1 VRHSLRILI
10 PIAALALHPLPA
22 AASFHLWDITEV
34 YSNADGSVQFVE
46 LFDCC
51 NGEGFLAGHVL
62 SSNSTIYTV
71 PTNLDPDGMGNPNP
85 STANH
90 YMLFATPAFALQS
103 GAVQPDF
110 VLPAANFLST
120 VADTINWANVDTF
133 SFVAG
138 QLPTDGFHSLNEPWG
153 GDART
158 VALNS
163 PTNFH
168 GQVGAVPEPG
178 AGVLVM
184 IGLIGLGFV
193 RRARQP

>member
-1 VRHSLRILI
+1 MKRSLC
-10 PIAALALHPLPA
+10 ALSSVFALVLAPLSA

-46 LFDCC
+46 LFDPF
-51 NGEGFLAGHVL
+51 NGEGFTAGEFL
-62 SSNSTIYTV
+62 KSNSTTYTV
-71 PTNLDPDGMGNPNP
+71 PTNLDPDAIGNPNP
-85 STANH
+85 NTANH
-90 YMLFATPAFALQS
+90 YMLFATPAFASQL

-133 SFVAG
+133 TYGAG
-138 QLPTDGFHSLNEPWG
+138 VLPTDGLHSLNEPWG

-168 GQVGAVPEPG
+168 GQVGSVPEPSTG
-178 AGVLVM
+178 ALVLL
-184 IGLIGLGFV
+184 GLLGLRV
-193 RRARQP
+193 RRS